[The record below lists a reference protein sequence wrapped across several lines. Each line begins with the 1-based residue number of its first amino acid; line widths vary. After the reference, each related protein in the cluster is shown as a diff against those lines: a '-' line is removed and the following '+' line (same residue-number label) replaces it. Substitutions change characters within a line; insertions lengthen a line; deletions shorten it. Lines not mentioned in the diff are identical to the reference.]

1 MSVHSEQVAAGEPV
15 PAASDALVRSPDQL
29 LRVVYVVLPVALA
42 IVVTVLFVGG
52 WPRWWV
58 YVAREWSPMTW
69 MQSVLMVL
77 SAFLAATVAAQAWL
91 AGRTRRDLLP
101 FLLLTVGFG
110 WLALDE
116 RFTIHERL
124 RDNILA
130 PRDIRIPFLPWVGP
144 GDFLLLG
151 YAIAGLIVL
160 RLVLRALAA
169 DRRARGL
176 FLAGVALAALVV
188 GVDSFDPDRISL
200 TVERYE
206 QSAEE
211 IVELSSATL
220 FFLALLT
227 YHLRTTF
234 RRDTGQPQSTGV

>member
-1 MSVHSEQVAAGEPV
+1 MVPPGAPV
-15 PAASDALVRSPDQL
+15 RHPDQL
-29 LRVVYVVLPVALA
+29 LKVVYVVLPATLALVVVA
-42 IVVTVLFVGG
+42 LFVGG
-52 WPRWWV
+52 WPHWWV

-77 SAFLAATVAAQAWL
+77 SAFLAGTTGAHAWL
-91 AGRTRRDLLP
+91 RHRPRPEWLP

-130 PRDIRIPFLPWVGP
+130 PRDVRIPFLPWMGA
-144 GDFLLLG
+144 GDFLLPI
-151 YAIAGLIVL
+151 YAIAGLVVL
-160 RLVLRALAA
+160 RLVLRALAG
-169 DRRARGL
+169 DRRSRGL

-188 GVDSFDPDRISL
+188 GVDSFDPDRITL

-227 YHLRTTF
+227 HHLRTSAGSPAPPNSAS
-234 RRDTGQPQSTGV
+234 GQT